1 VELKLGQHGEV
12 QHDGQ
17 LVATQVRVVA
27 EAEGMVS
34 AVDTGA
40 GTPTVAG
47 QAVTVHTDP
56 VPGPVTAVEGYA
68 SLAAVH
74 VSDRV
79 EVHGIIRTDSSGK
92 ASLQATRI
100 EKSGATADTADHVE
114 GLVANLSTSDEEGSH
129 LRPVERQDRVPQRE
143 CGRAAVPAAGSAGYE
158 QRRRAARDQDRRPAS
173 AGMRPGRRR
182 RPGCSHV
189 FPRFQAGVPSLAAGD
204 LPHVSSYTMADS
216 GLRVSQPS
224 ASSMGAG

>member
-1 VELKLGQHGEV
+1 VELKLGQHVEV

-27 EAEGMVS
+27 EAEGTVS

-47 QAVTVHTDP
+47 QAVTVNTDP
-56 VPGPVTAVEGYA
+56 TPGPVTVFEGYA

-79 EVHGIIRTDSSGK
+79 EVHCIIRTDSSGK

-100 EKSGATADTADHVE
+100 ERSGATADTADHVD

-129 LRPVERQDRVPQRE
+129 LRPVERQDRVP
-143 CGRAAVPAAGSAGYE
+143 
-158 QRRRAARDQDRRPAS
+158 
-173 AGMRPGRRR
+173 
-182 RPGCSHV
+182 H
-189 FPRFQAGVPSLAAGD
+189 QAGAPSLAEGD